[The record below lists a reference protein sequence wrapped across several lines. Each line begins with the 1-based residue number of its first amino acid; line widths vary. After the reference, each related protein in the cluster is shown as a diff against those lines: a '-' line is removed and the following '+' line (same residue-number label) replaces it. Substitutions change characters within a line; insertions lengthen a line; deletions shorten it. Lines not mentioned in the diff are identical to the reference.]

1 VPVLVDA
8 ELRLDRVELDLR
20 SVVRLDDMLEVGVD
34 GLDFR
39 EDLLGLRLLRLDAR
53 GGSRTGG
60 EERGRGEGD
69 KKR

>member
-1 VPVLVDA
+1 
-8 ELRLDRVELDLR
+8 
-20 SVVRLDDMLEVGVD
+20 MLEVGVD

-53 GGSRTGG
+53 GGSRAGG
-60 EERGRGEGD
+60 EERGSSEGD